1 MESKYRL
8 TEKKFISK
16 YLAQRFIGEEASEDE
31 CDKEAEFILE
41 YITQSLLATATPEKL
56 KEGIEAIFIKYRKEL
71 EKHPRIDFINFAT
84 QDTLTLLQR
93 STAQAVQE
101 AVGETLEEKDNEI
114 SQLKGELNARYLKE
128 KEEVWYW
135 LGDSNDHLE
144 SLCGPILI
152 QPEDMR
158 QVVQEAVEKELE
170 KLLKVEIIVESP
182 SEHHTREIKQAVQE
196 AVKKE
201 RIEIGQYLKDNIS
214 EDLSWT
220 KLISQLLKGQ
230 ALKEEG

>member
-1 MESKYRL
+1 MDTRL
-8 TEKKFISK
+8 TPEKKFISK

-41 YITQSLLATATPEKL
+41 YITQSLLATVTPEKL
-56 KEGIEAIFIKYRKEL
+56 KEGIEAIFIKYRKEF

-93 STAQAVQE
+93 STAQAV
-101 AVGETLEEKDNEI
+101 
-114 SQLKGELNARYLKE
+114 
-128 KEEVWYW
+128 
-135 LGDSNDHLE
+135 
-144 SLCGPILI
+144 
-152 QPEDMR
+152 
-158 QVVQEAVEKELE
+158 KEL
-170 KLLKVEIIVESP
+170 
-182 SEHHTREIKQAVQE
+182 
-196 AVKKE
+196 VKKE

-230 ALKEEG
+230 ALKSEEV